1 MHIDPSSPD
10 SGRARQTW
18 LCADV
23 PMLDYKTAWDLQLGL
38 VEARRSGIISSDILL
53 LLEHSPVFTLGR
65 RGGLQNLIVPEAFV
79 RESGV
84 PIMHVERGGD
94 ITYHGPGQLVGYPV
108 LDLHSTK
115 LTVTEYVEKLEEI
128 MIRTA
133 AHWGVLAERNARNR
147 GIWVGNKK
155 LGSLGIALRRGI
167 AFHGFAFNV
176 NLSLEPFSWIN
187 PCGLQGVRMT
197 SLEFELS
204 KPVNMREVRDR
215 MKTEIRNVFQ
225 VELGTVELSGLRDL
239 LAGPIHAGS
248 LPQ

>member
-1 MHIDPSSPD
+1 
-10 SGRARQTW
+10 
-18 LCADV
+18 
-23 PMLDYKTAWDLQLGL
+23 MLDYKTAWDLQLGL